1 MIIELNK
8 ICDCGA
14 ELIFDSSIDNHIIED
29 LIDDKLYKTICPNCG
44 VYWQFRE
51 SDVIVKKFYVWG
63 SGMTSPNNKILDSGE
78 FSEEAAEIAIS
89 KGLKFE
95 LGSEDWAVEIE
106 ATGSEIDMATR
117 FEQNVLGYREA
128 SF

>member
-1 MIIELNK
+1 MIIDLNE

-14 ELIFDSSIDNHIIED
+14 ELVFDSSIDNHIIED
-29 LIDDKLYKTICPNCG
+29 LIDDKLYKAICPNCG

-63 SGMTSPNNKILDSGE
+63 SGIAESKLIRSGE
-78 FSEEAAEIAIS
+78 STEEAEEYAIS
-89 KGLKFE
+89 KGMKFDNP
-95 LGSEDWAVEIE
+95 EDWAVEIE

-117 FEQNVLGYREA
+117 FEQNVLGYREVE
-128 SF
+128 